1 MGLIEIGRLGRPHGL
16 KGEQG
21 LDPCTLSPLELHAI
35 KTFTW
40 RGPDGTTRPL
50 TLLTARPANDRVLV
64 RFSGANDRA
73 GASALTNGY
82 LMVEEERLPDPG
94 PGAAYNFQ
102 LIGLEVVTEEGRR
115 IGTVAEIWPSPA
127 HAVLVVRGG
136 GGGGG
141 EVLIPSIPEFVKG
154 VSLPE
159 RRITVRL
166 LPGMEDTSEP
176 ISEPPGANDGG

>member
-16 KGEQG
+16 NGEQG
-21 LDPCTLSPLELHAI
+21 LDRCALSPLELEAI

-40 RGPDGTTRPL
+40 RGRDGTTRPV
-50 TLLTARPANDRVLV
+50 TLVTVRPANDRMLV
-64 RFSGANDRA
+64 RFSGANNRA
-73 GASALTNGY
+73 GASALTNGN
-82 LMVEEERLPDPG
+82 LLVEEERLPDPG

-127 HAVLVVRGG
+127 HAVLVVRGP
-136 GGGGG
+136 G
-141 EVLIPSIPEFVKG
+141 EVLIPSIPEFVKA
-154 VSLPE
+154 VSLAE

-166 LPGMEDTSEP
+166 LPGMEDV
-176 ISEPPGANDGG
+176 PGPAPG

>member
-50 TLLTARPANDRVLV
+50 TLLTARPANDRILV
-64 RFSGANDRA
+64 RFAGANDRA

-102 LIGLEVVTEEGRR
+102 LIGLEVVTEEGRSV
-115 IGTVAEIWPSPA
+115 GTVAEIWPSPA
-127 HAVLVVRGG
+127 HAVLVVRGA
-136 GGGGG
+136 G

-159 RRITVRL
+159 RKITVKL
-166 LPGMEDTSEP
+166 LPGMEETP
-176 ISEPPGANDGG
+176 A